1 MIDKD
6 APLPFHSQDLTKRR
20 LGQYTISFQAKA
32 NAATEKALRMPAR
45 TYLEAHRRQVPLD
58 QAYCYQRRY
67 ATLGMECIPKHG
79 YYNSKLG
86 PQRAALKSGC
96 LGALAW
102 LEKIVDAMDGI
113 ETFGVW
119 ENAEDG
125 LNAIENGDPD
135 VILMD
140 ISLPGMSGIEATIQ
154 VKDSHPDIDVIMLTV
169 HDDDKKI
176 FDALQAGASGYLL
189 KNASPDDLCR
199 AIFEVRAGG
208 APMSAE
214 IARLVVEA
222 FHRPAS
228 SEASQAFN
236 LSKRETE
243 IVQLVA
249 RGLANKEIAAELSI
263 SVETVRV
270 HLKHIYEKLHVRS
283 RTEAAMKYRD
293 SLERAP
299 WNK

>member
-1 MIDKD
+1 
-6 APLPFHSQDLTKRR
+6 
-20 LGQYTISFQAKA
+20 
-32 NAATEKALRMPAR
+32 
-45 TYLEAHRRQVPLD
+45 
-58 QAYCYQRRY
+58 
-67 ATLGMECIPKHG
+67 
-79 YYNSKLG
+79 
-86 PQRAALKSGC
+86 
-96 LGALAW
+96 
-102 LEKIVDAMDGI
+102 
-113 ETFGVW
+113 
-119 ENAEDG
+119 
-125 LNAIENGDPD
+125 
-135 VILMD
+135 
-140 ISLPGMSGIEATIQ
+140 
-154 VKDSHPDIDVIMLTV
+154 MLTV
-169 HDDDKKI
+169 HNDNQKI

-199 AIFEVRAGG
+199 AIFDVRAGG

-222 FHRPAS
+222 FHRPVGN
-228 SEASQAFN
+228 EASKAFN

-249 RGLANKEIAAELSI
+249 KGMANKEIAADLSI

-299 WNK
+299 WSK

>member
-1 MIDKD
+1 
-6 APLPFHSQDLTKRR
+6 
-20 LGQYTISFQAKA
+20 
-32 NAATEKALRMPAR
+32 MPAVNR
-45 TYLEAHRRQVPLD
+45 EPIKVAVIEDTPA
-58 QAYCYQRRY
+58 
-67 ATLGMECIPKHG
+67 LG
-79 YYNSKLG
+79 KLV
-86 PQRAALKSGC
+86 Q
-96 LGALAW
+96 
-102 LEKIVDAMDGI
+102 KIIDSRDGI
-113 ETFGVW
+113 QTFGVW
-119 ENAEDG
+119 ETAEDG
-125 LNAIENGDPD
+125 LKAIENGGPD
-135 VILMD
+135 VVLMD
-140 ISLPGMSGIEATIQ
+140 ISLPGMSGIEATVC
-154 VKDSHPDIDVIMLTV
+154 VKEKHPEMDVIMLTV
-169 HDDDKKI
+169 HDDNHRI

-199 AIFEVRAGG
+199 AIFDVRAGG

-222 FHRPAS
+222 FHRPVGN
-228 SEASQAFN
+228 EASKAFN

-249 RGLANKEIAAELSI
+249 KGMANKEIAADLSI

-299 WNK
+299 WSK